1 MPTMTFRVGRKQT
14 VPPNPLEPHGK
25 KGPHP
30 VLVGLWVPASKAGH
44 SRLRGRMWSH
54 AHSEQRSALW
64 DFWGFAPK
72 TLTPPDELIYAKC
85 LKWFLAFHK
94 HSINVNSYYRYC
106 YYLVML
112 ESPSTGH
119 GLPVS
124 NRRYCVR
131 ENQSWK
137 SLFGCVMLGNH
148 FVSLRLTF
156 LI

>member
-1 MPTMTFRVGRKQT
+1 MERRDHILYSWVCGYLPAKLATAGSGDACGPMPTASSGLHCGISGASHLKLL
-14 VPPNPLEPHGK
+14 PPL
-25 KGPHP
+25 
-30 VLVGLWVPASKAGH
+30 
-44 SRLRGRMWSH
+44 
-54 AHSEQRSALW
+54 
-64 DFWGFAPK
+64 
-72 TLTPPDELIYAKC
+72 DELIYAKC